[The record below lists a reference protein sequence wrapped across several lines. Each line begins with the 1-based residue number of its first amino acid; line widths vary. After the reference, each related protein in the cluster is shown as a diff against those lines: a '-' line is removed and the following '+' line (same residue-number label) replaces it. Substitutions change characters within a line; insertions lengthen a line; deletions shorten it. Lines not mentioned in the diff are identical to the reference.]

1 MKNRAVLV
9 DGGIYH
15 VFTFTRSISGF
26 VIFRTDSDYER
37 MRSQLRYYRMV
48 NPPMRFSHFLE
59 IKDKESI
66 HQRFSENKEH
76 LVEIMAYCL
85 MPTHIHLVLKQ
96 SKGASISRFMSNV
109 LNSYTRYFNNKNK
122 RRGPLWKGRF
132 KSVMVETDEQL
143 LHLTRYLH
151 LNPTTSRLIRSPED
165 WKYSSYREFTEEVKE
180 DSLCM
185 NSEYLNMSSGD
196 YREFVTSRKEYQ
208 HELAKIKHVCLE

>member
-1 MKNRAVLV
+1 MRKSHGR
-9 DGGIYH
+9 IY
-15 VFTFTRSISGF
+15 
-26 VIFRTDSDYER
+26 
-37 MRSQLRYYRMV
+37 
-48 NPPMRFSHFLE
+48 
-59 IKDKESI
+59 
-66 HQRFSENKEH
+66 QRFSENKEH

-96 SKGASISRFMSNV
+96 SKGAGISRFMSKV

-122 RRGPLWKGRF
+122 RRGPLWEGRF

-196 YREFVTSRKEYQ
+196 YREFVMSRKEYQ
-208 HELAKIKHVCLE
+208 HELAKIKHVCLG